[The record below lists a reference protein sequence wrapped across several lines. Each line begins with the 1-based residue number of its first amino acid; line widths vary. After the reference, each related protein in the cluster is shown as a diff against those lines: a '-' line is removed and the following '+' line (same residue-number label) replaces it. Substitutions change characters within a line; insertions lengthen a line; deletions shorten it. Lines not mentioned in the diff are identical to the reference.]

1 MATRP
6 ARRRP
11 RRVLRIIVL
20 VVCAILVLGV
30 AGIAAF
36 VATFNPNS
44 YKPQIIAAVQ
54 SATGRQL
61 ALNGSIGLTIG
72 LEPTLE
78 VSDVAFS
85 NPPGFSRPQ
94 MMTLQKLDVQLSLL
108 PLISKQVQIDR
119 LVLVK
124 PDILLETNAQGQ
136 SNWQFGPSGP
146 PTPPPPTPAGAQP
159 AANAAPPQL
168 LLSSLKI
175 QDGTV
180 AMRAADGTTT
190 TLALKSFDA
199 QASSSDAPLHLTVDA
214 TYNGAP
220 VTLTADTGPLSRLE
234 DPSGTAPWPLKLAA
248 TAAGA
253 KLGVDGTIARPI
265 QGRGLAL
272 AITADVPD
280 LAVLGTLAGT
290 TLPALKTLSAQL
302 KLADSDNGQ
311 TLTVSDLKLTLPQL
325 DLAGSASFTQGASP
339 VVKANLSAKQIDLD
353 ALNAAMASNK
363 PAGSSGAAPAPAA
376 RSRYVIPE
384 TKLPLEA
391 LRPITADAT
400 VSIADLKTGGT
411 DYKGLTLH
419 AVDQKGQLTVDP
431 FGVDAPGGHI
441 DAKVTVDA
449 NASPPSV
456 ALTLRAPS
464 LALATLL
471 KALNKPG
478 YASGN
483 LEIRADLKGTG
494 DSPHAIA
501 ASLDGPIGI
510 ALAKGQIDSQV
521 LGGLMSGILQQTQ
534 IANLANKAGM
544 SALNCFALR
553 LDASKGVGTLRALML
568 DSSTLGMTGTGGMNF
583 GNETLNLHL
592 KPTVGVAGTTIAA
605 PVIVDGTFA
614 NPSTKPDAEGLITGN
629 AGTAA
634 KLALGAS
641 TGGIGLIIG
650 SAVEQKLEGDACA
663 GPLALA
669 RFSQAPA
676 AAASSSGSSSG
687 SASGTTTAAPSQPKP
702 QSPLSGATGTLKK
715 LFQ

>member
-1 MATRP
+1 MASRP
-6 ARRRP
+6 PRRRP

-44 YKPQIIAAVQ
+44 YKPRIIAAVQ

-61 ALNGSIGLTIG
+61 ALNGSIGLTLG

-94 MMTLQKLDVQLSLL
+94 MVTLQRLDVRLALL
-108 PLISKQVQIDR
+108 PLIARRVQIDR

-124 PDILLETNAQGQ
+124 PDILLETNAQRQ
-136 SNWQFGPSGP
+136 MNWQFGAAAA
-146 PTPPPPTPAGAQP
+146 PTPAPPTPAGAQP
-159 AANAAPPQL
+159 AANTAPPQL
-168 LLSSLKI
+168 SLSSLRI
-175 QDGTV
+175 EDGTLS
-180 AMRAADGTTT
+180 MRAADGTTT
-190 TLALKSFDA
+190 TLALKSLDA
-199 QASSSDAPLHLTVDA
+199 KASSPDAPLHLTVDA

-234 DPSGTAPWPLKLAA
+234 DPAGTAPWPLKLAA

-253 KLGVDGTIARPI
+253 KLGVDGTIAQPT

-280 LAVLGTLAGT
+280 LAALGALAGT
-290 TLPALKTLSAQL
+290 TLPPLKTIAAQL
-302 KLADSDNGQ
+302 KLADSDDRQ
-311 TLTVSDLKLTLPQL
+311 TFTVSDLKLTLPQL
-325 DLAGSASFTQGASP
+325 DLAGTVSFTQGEGASP
-339 VVKANLSAKQIDLD
+339 TMKANLSSQRIDLD
-353 ALNAAMASNK
+353 ALNAAMAGSK

-384 TKLPLEA
+384 TKLPFEA
-391 LRPITADAT
+391 LRPLTADAT
-400 VSIADLKTGGT
+400 VSIADLKTGDT

-449 NASPPSV
+449 NATPPSV
-456 ALTLRAPS
+456 TLNLRAPS
-464 LALATLL
+464 LALQTLL
-471 KALNKPG
+471 KALHKPG
-478 YASGN
+478 FASGN
-483 LEIRADLKGTG
+483 MEIRADLKGAG

-501 ASLDGPIGI
+501 ATLDGAIGV
-510 ALAKGQIDSQV
+510 AVVKGQIDSQV

-544 SALNCFALR
+544 SALTCFALR
-553 LDASKGVGTLRALML
+553 LDARSGEGTVSALML
-568 DSSTLGMTGTGGMNF
+568 DTSTLGMTGTGGMNF
-583 GNETLNLHL
+583 GSETLALHL

-614 NPSTKPDAEGLITGN
+614 NPSTKPDAAGLVTGN
-629 AGTAA
+629 VGTAA

-641 TGGIGLIIG
+641 TGGLGLIIG
-650 SAVEQKLEGDACA
+650 SAVEQKLGGDACA
-663 GPLALA
+663 EPLALA

-676 AAASSSGSSSG
+676 ANSSSG
-687 SASGTTTAAPSQPKP
+687 TTAAPSQPKP
-702 QSPLSGATGTLKK
+702 KSPLSGAASTLKK
-715 LFQ
+715 LFP